1 MTAPRRVAD
10 RLRRAWLLHPR
21 WSLAVRGAV
30 AAALAWAV
38 GMLAPAP
45 LSEFPYYAPLG
56 AVVATTSTL
65 VRSVRESLQTVG
77 ALLLGAAVAVGTDA
91 VLAPDAL
98 SVAVVVGLALL
109 CGGWRVL
116 GDKGAWVANS
126 AIFVL
131 VLGQGDST
139 QYIGAYAGLVVV
151 GALIGIAVNFLL
163 PPLPLTP
170 SDAALDDLR
179 DALVEQVDDLADW
192 LEHRGPLEPGEWER
206 RRRAL
211 WPTVEG
217 ARRAVARTHEARR
230 GNLRA
235 RRHGQRVTTLARR
248 ADVVVTSAEVVDE
261 LVRLLVGWE
270 SEGREHVAL
279 GPDLR
284 PQLATALRAFVA
296 ALQAPGYDDLR
307 AAAEGPDPSPEE
319 QFGDAVDELRD
330 EVRHARATSG
340 DDHLVASA
348 ILVVLRR
355 GSLALLRDGGPRTAD
370 G

>member
-179 DALVEQVDDLADW
+179 DALVEQVDDLADR

-217 ARRAVARTHEARR
+217 ARRAVA
-230 GNLRA
+230 
-235 RRHGQRVTTLARR
+235 
-248 ADVVVTSAEVVDE
+248 
-261 LVRLLVGWE
+261 LLVGWE

-355 GSLALLRDGGPRTAD
+355 GSLALLRDGRPRTAD